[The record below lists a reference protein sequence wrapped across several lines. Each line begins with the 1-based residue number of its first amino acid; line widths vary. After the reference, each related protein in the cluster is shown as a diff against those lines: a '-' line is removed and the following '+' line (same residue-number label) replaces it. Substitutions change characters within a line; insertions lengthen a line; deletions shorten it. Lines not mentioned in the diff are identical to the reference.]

1 MELQDIKGLGPK
13 GILILNKLGINTPN
27 DLISYYPYR
36 YNKIETKA
44 LSDHD
49 DFNKVVVKGIISSIP
64 TVNYF
69 KKKMNS
75 LRFKA
80 EVDGKLINI
89 IIFNRPFLKQ
99 YLTINKQII
108 IIGKYEQN
116 KNSITASDIKLD
128 ISQDNKIES
137 IYHTTTGISSK
148 AINNYIMDALKSAKP
163 VDYIPEYLRDRY
175 SFISKSES
183 LYEIHNPSNEDKMK
197 KALIRLKYEELFLFM
212 LKMEKL
218 KEQNKEESEVFIR
231 NINDSSINEFFE
243 LTPFKLTPDQ
253 EKAIY
258 EIADDLN
265 SPRRMNRLI
274 QGDVGSGK
282 TIVAFAACYLMAK
295 SNFQSALMVPTE
307 ILALQHYSNMK
318 KLLPLRIEILTSNT
332 PNSKKKD
339 IYQKLINCEIDVI
352 IGTHSLLNEK
362 IEFGNLGLVIT
373 DEQHRFGVNQRHAL
387 RNKGLK
393 PDVLYMSATPIP
405 RTYALTIYKDMDIT
419 SIKTLPTGRKKVVTY
434 LKKYDQIKEVLESVY
449 NELKQDSQI
458 FVVAPLIEESE
469 SSNMENVLDLKE
481 KFSCAFK
488 NYTVDIIHGKMKN
501 KDKENVMNLF
511 KENKINILISTTV
524 IEVGIDVPNVTMMII
539 FDASRFGL
547 ATLHQL
553 RGRIGRGTKE
563 GTCILI
569 SNSEHE
575 RLKVMTTTNDGF
587 EISENDFK
595 LRGHGDLFGVKQH
608 GDMVFKIASLK
619 NDYKILLKTKE
630 DAAEFIETKNIY
642 DYPNI
647 KEELDKI
654 NAQD

>member
-13 GILILNKLGINTPN
+13 GILTLNKLGIYNIN
-27 DLISYYPYR
+27 DLVNYYPYR

-44 LSDHD
+44 LNLHD
-49 DFNKVVVKGIISSIP
+49 DYNKVVVKAIVSSIP
-64 TVNYF
+64 VINYF

-89 IIFNRPFLKQ
+89 VIFNRPFIKPH
-99 YLTINKQII
+99 LTINKQII
-108 IIGKYEQN
+108 ILGKYDSN
-116 KNSITASDIKLD
+116 KNTITASDIKLD
-128 ISQDNKIES
+128 MSQDNKIES

-148 AINNYIMDALKSAKP
+148 VINNYITEALKFVEP
-163 VDYIPEYLRDRY
+163 IDYIPEYLVNRY
-175 SFISKSES
+175 NFISKSKS
-183 LYEIHNPSNEDKMK
+183 LISIHNPSNEENIK

-231 NINDSSINEFFE
+231 GINRDWIKEFLE
-243 LTPFKLTPDQ
+243 LIPFKLTLDQ
-253 EKAIY
+253 EKAVY
-258 EIADDLN
+258 EIVEDLN

-295 SNFQSALMVPTE
+295 ANFQSALMVPTE
-307 ILALQHYSNMK
+307 ILAGQHYNNIK
-318 KLLPLRIEILTSNT
+318 KLLPLRIELLTAT
-332 PNSKKKD
+332 TTNSKKKE
-339 IYQKLINCEIDVI
+339 IYEKLVNNEIDVI

-419 SIKTLPTGRKKVVTY
+419 SIKTLPSGRKKVVTY

-449 NELKQDSQI
+449 KELKQDNQI

-481 KFSCAFK
+481 KFESAFK
-488 NYTVDIIHGKMKN
+488 NYNIDIIHGKMKN

-575 RLKVMTTTNDGF
+575 RLKVMTTTSDGF

-619 NDYKILLKTKE
+619 TDYKILLKTKE
-630 DAAEFIETKNIY
+630 DATEFIETKNIY

-647 KEELDKI
+647 KEQLDKI
-654 NAQD
+654 NSQD